1 MQKGRLVVNKDTI
14 SSFSHYWG
22 NSIPSVAIKI
32 NTPHIAATSC
42 NPNFSFFNFSSIYG
56 KLSAVLFCKT
66 TFLVSA
72 NNHKPPV
79 KRVVCRRAI
88 SPYHYDQ
95 RLKALAFTLF
105 KPLCPSYSATP

>member
-1 MQKGRLVVNKDTI
+1 MKKFFAAILTVFLSLGLLTACGGGQQHGASSAPVVQSVERSDT
-14 SSFSHYWG
+14 G
-22 NSIPSVAIKI
+22 
-32 NTPHIAATSC
+32 
-42 NPNFSFFNFSSIYG
+42 
-56 KLSAVLFCKT
+56 SADK
-66 TFLVSA
+66 SKSRIRQ
-72 NNHKPPV
+72 NHKPPV